1 MFDHQPQC
9 FCEPEDG
16 IGRFTLGIR
25 EIRDSKKR
33 AINVIVTVDKQE
45 FHRKRLILDSEC
57 MIPDDQGVTEEWIV
71 RVDGREYGPAN
82 IETLREWKAEGRV
95 LPANEARRAD
105 TELWSLASEIPG
117 LFNVEALAAVSA
129 SRLTHSASSEQAP
142 PTPLRPRGFGQILAD
157 TFRIY
162 VRGFLQF
169 LSLALL
175 VVLPSVCA
183 QLTAMWMQTGKA
195 SDADPRVLAAGGF
208 AFLMFIFSM
217 AMWPVY
223 VAGVQIITV
232 EIAAGRRTGF
242 FAALNDAVRFWPRVA
257 ALCIFVYGVFFLLI
271 VFAFLIA
278 AMIIAGSSSVFV
290 ILLALALLG
299 LQVWMFGR
307 FFVNVL
313 FWQQFAVL
321 ENAGVI
327 DSLRESRNLARSGRE
342 LSWFQRPL
350 WRGAL
355 LVSIWTA
362 FVLAITL
369 GPEWSTLRHYF
380 NELTTTQDPQAL
392 LQQLTAT
399 QQAHGF
405 DIFHFALNLLKG
417 ILQPLLGIAF
427 VVLYF
432 DSKSDRHGD
441 PDSAHRDRY

>member
-1 MFDHQPQC
+1 
-9 FCEPEDG
+9 
-16 IGRFTLGIR
+16 
-25 EIRDSKKR
+25 
-33 AINVIVTVDKQE
+33 
-45 FHRKRLILDSEC
+45 
-57 MIPDDQGVTEEWIV
+57 MIPDDQGVTEEWIL

-105 TELWSLASEIPG
+105 AELWSLAAEIPG
-117 LFNVEALAAVSA
+117 LFNIEALPTVSVP
-129 SRLTHSASSEQAP
+129 RLIHSTSSGQAP
-142 PTPLRPRGFGQILAD
+142 SPLRPRGFGEIL
-157 TFRIY
+157 TGTSRIY
-162 VRGFLQF
+162 ATGFLQF
-169 LSLALL
+169 FSLTLL

-183 QLTAMWMQTGKA
+183 QLTALWMQTGRA

-223 VAGVQIITV
+223 VAGIQIITT
-232 EIAAGRRTGF
+232 EIAAGRRIGF
-242 FAALNDAVRFWPRVA
+242 FAALNDAVRFWPRIA

-278 AMIIAGSSSVFV
+278 AMIVGGASSVFV

-299 LQVWMFGR
+299 VQVWMFGR

-327 DSLRESRNLARSGRE
+327 DSLRESRHLARSGSE

-350 WRGAL
+350 WRGVFIASL
-355 LVSIWTA
+355 WLA
-362 FVLAITL
+362 FVLAIALVSEWTTL
-369 GPEWSTLRHYF
+369 QHSL
-380 NELTTTQDPQAL
+380 NELMTTQDPQTL
-392 LQQLTAT
+392 LQKLTEA

-405 DIFHFALNLLKG
+405 DVLSFALGIVQK
-417 ILQPLLGIAF
+417 ILQPLVGIAF
-427 VVLYF
+427 VLLYF
-432 DSKSDRHGD
+432 GSRKER
-441 PDSAHRDRY
+441 

>member
-1 MFDHQPQC
+1 
-9 FCEPEDG
+9 
-16 IGRFTLGIR
+16 
-25 EIRDSKKR
+25 
-33 AINVIVTVDKQE
+33 
-45 FHRKRLILDSEC
+45 
-57 MIPDDQGVTEEWIV
+57 MIPDDQGMTEEWIL

-82 IETLREWKAEGRV
+82 IDTLREWKAEGRV

-105 TELWSLASEIPG
+105 TELWSLAAEIPG
-117 LFNVEALAAVSA
+117 LFNVEALPTVNAA
-129 SRLTHSASSEQAP
+129 RPTHSTSSGQAP
-142 PTPLRPRGFGQILAD
+142 SPLRPRGFGEVLTG

-162 VRGFLQF
+162 ATGFLQF
-169 LSLALL
+169 FSLTLL

-183 QLTAMWMQTGKA
+183 QLTAIWMQTGRA

-223 VAGVQIITV
+223 VAGIQIITT
-232 EIAAGRRTGF
+232 EIAAGRRIGF
-242 FAALNDAVRFWPRVA
+242 FAALNDAVRFWPRIA

-278 AMIIAGSSSVFV
+278 AMIVGGASSVFV

-299 LQVWMFGR
+299 VQVWMFGR

-327 DSLRESRNLARSGRE
+327 DSLRESRHLARSGSE

-350 WRGAL
+350 WRGVFIASL
-355 LVSIWTA
+355 WLA
-362 FVLAITL
+362 FVLAIALVSEWTTL
-369 GPEWSTLRHYF
+369 QHSL
-380 NELTTTQDPQAL
+380 NELMTTQDPQTL
-392 LQQLTAT
+392 LQKLTEA

-405 DIFHFALNLLKG
+405 DVLSFALGIVQK
-417 ILQPLLGIAF
+417 ILQPLVGIAF
-427 VVLYF
+427 VLLYF
-432 DSKSDRHGD
+432 GSRKER
-441 PDSAHRDRY
+441 

>member
-25 EIRDSKKR
+25 EIRESKKR

-57 MIPDDQGVTEEWIV
+57 MIPHDQGVTEEWIL

-105 TELWSLASEIPG
+105 AELWSLAAEIPG
-117 LFNVEALAAVSA
+117 LFNVEALPTFSA
-129 SRLTHSASSEQAP
+129 PRLIHSTSSGQAP
-142 PTPLRPRGFGQILAD
+142 PPLPPRGFEEILTG

-162 VRGFLQF
+162 ATGFLQF
-169 LSLALL
+169 FSLTLL

-183 QLTAMWMQTGKA
+183 QLTAIWMQTGRA

-223 VAGVQIITV
+223 VAGIHIITA
-232 EIAAGRRTGF
+232 EIAAGPRIGF
-242 FAALNDAVRFWPRVA
+242 FAALNDAVRFRPRIA

-278 AMIIAGSSSVFV
+278 AMIVGGASSVFV
-290 ILLALALLG
+290 ILLPRALLG
-299 LQVWMFGR
+299 VQVWLFGR

-313 FWQQFAVL
+313 FCQQFAVL

-327 DSLRESRNLARSGRE
+327 DSLRESRHLARSGSE

-350 WRGAL
+350 WRGVFIASL
-355 LVSIWTA
+355 WLA
-362 FVLAITL
+362 FVLAIALVSEWTTL
-369 GPEWSTLRHYF
+369 QHSF
-380 NELTTTQDPQAL
+380 NELMTTQDPQTL
-392 LQQLTAT
+392 LQKLTEA

-405 DIFHFALNLLKG
+405 DVLSLALGILQK
-417 ILQPLLGIAF
+417 ILQPLIGIAF
-427 VVLYF
+427 VLLYL
-432 DSKSDRHGD
+432 DSRKER
-441 PDSAHRDRY
+441 